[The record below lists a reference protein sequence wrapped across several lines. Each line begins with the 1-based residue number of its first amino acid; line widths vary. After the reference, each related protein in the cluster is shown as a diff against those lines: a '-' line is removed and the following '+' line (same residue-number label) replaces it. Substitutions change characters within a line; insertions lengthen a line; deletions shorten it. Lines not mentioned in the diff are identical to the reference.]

1 LRCAAPDKTGW
12 QRRFAPLPAIVLRL
26 PGTAPDNKRL
36 ELTKPNRFAD
46 FVGER
51 LIGFAAQPPN
61 VVGRVQS
68 DRSAVSDHGPVPQSA
83 SSFDPPRGGSNK
95 LAHPVLRPGFLRDG

>member
-1 LRCAAPDKTGW
+1 VRSA
-12 QRRFAPLPAIVLRL
+12 
-26 PGTAPDNKRL
+26 APDNKRL

-61 VVGRVQS
+61 VVG
-68 DRSAVSDHGPVPQSA
+68 PLA
-83 SSFDPPRGGSNK
+83 SGRIGSR
-95 LAHPVLRPGFLRDG
+95 A